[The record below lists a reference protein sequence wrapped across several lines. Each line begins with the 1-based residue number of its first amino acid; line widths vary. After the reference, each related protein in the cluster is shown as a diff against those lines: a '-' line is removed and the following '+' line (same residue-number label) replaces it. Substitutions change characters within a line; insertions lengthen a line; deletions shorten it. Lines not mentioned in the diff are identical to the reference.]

1 MTDQVTRTHYASRMI
16 HDVKKYMNLKVNQAH
31 IIGFYIRDFKM
42 DLSLLVI
49 FSILVGLLETSQI
62 LLLYPILNAS
72 FNLEEKTTIFFEPLY
87 NLIRNSL
94 NFPDVVSFC
103 LLFIL
108 LVFLSLIAMLF
119 YQYLSL
125 KFTMKV
131 VTEKKSSV
139 FDKLIE
145 NDYQYYVDTTRGDI
159 IYSVITAPERI
170 KNYLVSVTVYISDIV
185 IIISIFL
192 MLIFISLS
200 GVILLLIGGTLFIL
214 IVRIVGVR
222 IAYRLGKMHLISL
235 QSENE
240 VISNYVH
247 GLRQIRSVNGDSY
260 WKKLY
265 NQALEAYWPQ
275 YIKYNLFSLLPGAL
289 LQCIVF
295 STLAIVVILLYYYY
309 EGGFISIIPL
319 VGIFAFSAL
328 KIIPRLTSMSERYMT
343 MMDSWPN
350 LETIYHFLND
360 QRYNTIKKG
369 SLLFDSL
376 ISDIIFDNVSF
387 SYNNEQNLINN
398 VNLVIKNNKISALV
412 GSSGSGKSTIISLL
426 LHYYDVT
433 AGRIL
438 LNDID
443 LRQYDMKT
451 VLKKVGYVSQ
461 DTFIYN
467 ATIRENISFGGY
479 YSDVQIFE
487 AAKKANIHAFID
499 NLPRGYDSIVGDQGL
514 KLSGGEKQRIA
525 IARALVRDPVLLV
538 LDEAT
543 SNLDNESEAIVQD
556 SINNISRTI
565 TTFVVAHRLSTIKK
579 ADTIYVM
586 NKGSIVEYGSHDEL
600 MEKRG
605 RYYELYEAEE

>member
-1 MTDQVTRTHYASRMI
+1 
-16 HDVKKYMNLKVNQAH
+16 
-31 IIGFYIRDFKM
+31 
-42 DLSLLVI
+42 
-49 FSILVGLLETSQI
+49 
-62 LLLYPILNAS
+62 
-72 FNLEEKTTIFFEPLY
+72 
-87 NLIRNSL
+87 
-94 NFPDVVSFC
+94 
-103 LLFIL
+103 
-108 LVFLSLIAMLF
+108 MLF

-125 KFTMKV
+125 KFTMEV

-145 NDYQYYVDTTRGDI
+145 NDYQYYVDTSRGDI

-170 KNYLVSVTVYISDIV
+170 KNYLVSSTVYISDIV

-200 GVILLLIGGTLFIL
+200 GVVLLLIGGILFIL

-265 NQALEAYWPQ
+265 NQALQEYWPQ

-360 QRYNTIKKG
+360 PRYNTIKKG

-387 SYNNEQNLINN
+387 SYNNEQNLIKN
-398 VNLVIKNNKISALV
+398 VNLVIKNNMISALV

-438 LNDID
+438 INDID

-451 VLKKVGYVSQ
+451 FLKKVGYVSQ

>member
-1 MTDQVTRTHYASRMI
+1 MKHF
-16 HDVKKYMNLKVNQAH
+16 VKKFMNLNTKQYWNIVH
-31 IIGFYIRDFKM
+31 IIRFYIKDFKK
-42 DLSLLVI
+42 DLILLLV
-49 FSILVGLLETSQI
+49 FSISVGLMETFQI
-62 LLLYPILNAS
+62 VLLYPILNAS
-72 FNLEEKTTIFFEPLY
+72 FNLHEGTTIFFEPLY
-87 NLIRNSL
+87 NLIRNNL
-94 NFPDVVSFC
+94 NLPDVVSFC

-108 LVFLSLIAMLF
+108 LVFLTFIATMF

-125 KFTMKV
+125 KFTMEV
-131 VTEKKSSV
+131 ITEKKSSV
-139 FDKLIE
+139 FNKLIE
-145 NDYQYYVDTTRGDI
+145 NDFRYFVDNTKGDI
-159 IYSVITAPERI
+159 IYSVVTAPERI
-170 KNYLVSVTVYISDIV
+170 KNYLISSTALVSDII
-185 IIISIFL
+185 IIISIFS
-192 MLIFISLS
+192 MLIFISFF
-200 GVILLLIGGTLFIL
+200 GVALLLAGGLLFIL
-214 IVRIVGVR
+214 IVRIIGVR
-222 IAYRLGKMHLISL
+222 IAYRLGKMNLISL

-240 VISNYVH
+240 VISNYVQ

-265 NQALEAYWPQ
+265 DQALHKYWPQ
-275 YIKYNLFSLLPGAL
+275 YIKYNLFNQLPGAM
-289 LQCIVF
+289 LQFIVF
-295 STLAIVVILLYYYY
+295 STIAIVVILLYYIYS
-309 EGGFISIIPL
+309 EDFINIIPL

-328 KIIPRLTSMSERYMT
+328 KIIPRLTSISDKYMI
-343 MMDSWPN
+343 MMDAWPN
-350 LETIYHFLND
+350 LEIIHHFLND

-369 SLLFDSL
+369 NLQFDNL

-387 SYNNEQNLINN
+387 SYNNEQNLIKN
-398 VNLVIKNNKISALV
+398 VNLVIKNYKISALV
-412 GSSGSGKSTIISLL
+412 GSSGSGKSTIIYLL
-426 LHYYDVT
+426 LHYYDVSE
-433 AGRIL
+433 GRIL
-438 LNDID
+438 INNID

-467 ATIRENISFGGY
+467 ATIRENISFGGDY
-479 YSDVQIFE
+479 TDVQIID

-499 NLPRGYDSIVGDQGL
+499 NLPSGYGSIVGDQGL

-556 SINNISRTI
+556 SINNISQSI

-586 NKGSIVEYGSHDEL
+586 SNGSIVEYGSHDEL
-600 MEKRG
+600 IEKKG

>member
-42 DLSLLVI
+42 DLSLLVV

-103 LLFIL
+103 LLFII
-108 LVFLSLIAMLF
+108 LVFLTLIAMLF

-125 KFTMKV
+125 KFTMEI

-145 NDYQYYVDTTRGDI
+145 NDYQYYVDTSRGDI

-170 KNYLVSVTVYISDIV
+170 KNYLVSSTVYISDIV

-200 GVILLLIGGTLFIL
+200 GVVLLLIGGILFIL
-214 IVRIVGVR
+214 IVRIIGVR

-265 NQALEAYWPQ
+265 NQALQEYWPQ
-275 YIKYNLFSLLPGAL
+275 YIKYNLFSILPGAL

-360 QRYNTIKKG
+360 PRYNTIKKG
-369 SLLFDSL
+369 SLQFDSL

-387 SYNNEQNLINN
+387 SYNNELNLIKN
-398 VNLVIKNNKISALV
+398 VNLAIKNNKISALV

-438 LNDID
+438 INDID

-451 VLKKVGYVSQ
+451 FLKKVGYVSQ

>member
-1 MTDQVTRTHYASRMI
+1 MKHFVT
-16 HDVKKYMNLKVNQAH
+16 KFMNLNTKQYWNIFQ
-31 IIGFYIRDFKM
+31 IINFYIKDFKKE
-42 DLSLLVI
+42 LFLLVVS
-49 FSILVGLLETSQI
+49 SIVVGLMETFQI
-62 LLLYPILNAS
+62 ILLYPILNAS
-72 FNLEEKTTIFFEPLY
+72 FNLQAGSTIFFEPFY

-94 NFPDVVSFC
+94 NLPDVVSFC

-108 LVFLSLIAMLF
+108 LVFLTFIATLF

-125 KFTMKV
+125 KFTMEV
-131 VTEKKSSV
+131 ITEKKGSV

-145 NDYQYYVDTTRGDI
+145 NDFRYFVDNKKGDI
-159 IYSVITAPERI
+159 IYSVVTAPERI
-170 KNYLVSVTVYISDIV
+170 KNYLISSTALVSDIV

-200 GVILLLIGGTLFIL
+200 GVALLLAGGLVFIL
-214 IVRIVGVR
+214 IVRVIGVR
-222 IAYRLGKMHLISL
+222 IAYRLGKMNLISL

-240 VISNYVH
+240 VISNYVQ
-247 GLRQIRSVNGDSY
+247 GLRQIRSVDGDSY

-265 NQALEAYWPQ
+265 NQALHNYWPQ
-275 YIKYNLFSLLPGAL
+275 YIRYNLFNQLPGAM
-289 LQCIVF
+289 LQFIVF
-295 STLAIVVILLYYYY
+295 STIAIVVILLYYVYSD
-309 EGGFISIIPL
+309 GFIYIIPV

-328 KIIPRLTSMSERYMT
+328 KIIPRLTSISDKYMI
-343 MMDSWPN
+343 MMDAWPN
-350 LETIYHFLND
+350 LEIIYHFLND
-360 QRYNTIKKG
+360 RRYNTIKKG
-369 SLLFDSL
+369 NLQFDNL

-387 SYNNEQNLINN
+387 SYNNEQNLIKN
-398 VNLVIKNNKISALV
+398 VNLVIKNYKISALV
-412 GSSGSGKSTIISLL
+412 GSSGSGKSTIIYLL
-426 LHYYDVT
+426 LHYYDVS

-438 LNDID
+438 VNNID

-467 ATIRENISFGGY
+467 ETIRENISFGGDY
-479 YSDVQIFE
+479 TDVQILE

-499 NLPRGYDSIVGDQGL
+499 NLPSGYDSIVGDQGL

-556 SINNISRTI
+556 SINNISQSI

-579 ADTIYVM
+579 ANTIYVM
-586 NKGSIVEYGSHDEL
+586 SKGSIVEYGSHDEL
-600 MEKRG
+600 MEKKG